1 MPNVLITPHLAYNTK
16 EYIDYVLETI
26 FNNIRKAIHFLIATN
41 VGEIVTIFMGLILDE
56 KNKEPIV
63 LSDEEGK
70 KFTFE
75 QIAVIPYN
83 DKVYAVL
90 KPVDKIDGVN
100 DDEAIVFVVDERP
113 TGSVLMV
120 ESDEKVAISVFDEY
134 YNLLDEAESKKETK
148 KTTTAKKT
156 TKPSKK

>member
-1 MPNVLITPHLAYNTK
+1 MDKKKIKKIEEVSKEAEKEMERKDVLDIL
-16 EYIDYVLETI
+16 
-26 FNNIRKAIHFLIATN
+26 
-41 VGEIVTIFMGLILDE
+41 LDE
-56 KNKEPIV
+56 DNKEPIV

-70 KFTFE
+70 RFTFE

-100 DDEAIVFVVDERP
+100 EDEAIVFVVDERP

-134 YNLLDEAESKKETK
+134 YNLLDEAEAKK
-148 KTTTAKKT
+148 TAKKT
-156 TKPSKK
+156 TKKN